1 MERLDGTLA
10 CCNGHC
16 CDTLGDDACSSSH
29 SAGPQTPSIAE
40 KTNAISRDSN
50 TAGVGDVCSDR
61 KRKLV
66 LHVDVR
72 NTILVSDS
80 ATHDNVEQ
88 ALNSFLTGVTWG
100 RQESTGWVWYS
111 DRPSL
116 RAPCP
121 DVITY
126 YKSRERELVRSPAD
140 RVKLRRITSDFTRQ
154 PIGRKFRKHFDA
166 HLRLLEWGVATSR
179 EALNNFN
186 CDKPDSTITSFIH
199 NSPTRTKPEVD
210 LVDRKLTIVGANG
223 RLYHYLL
230 PSFIKMMYDLEAD
243 GCHFSV
249 ILRTYGVDAPKVLD
263 SIGHIVAGNHPLFPG
278 RLSINVNKQPGHIRR
293 LPGGRVRCELPPTAD
308 GTGLSPPIIL
318 ETDTDIYRYLSGV
331 EGVCGFVDDFEH
343 WQAHDYAHSEGKPLW
358 IDLTDPHV
366 QHIFFDDNIRVAD
379 AEGIVD
385 VRLFDGDCSSTSGS
399 GCRAAARSLSI
410 EEIAPLENVC
420 LVQAD
425 LLESMSN
432 VDYFINKARQCAAN
446 YSDCLRQRKRPEM
459 HCQEGDISSVQ
470 LQQFVDGDNL
480 KFVED
485 SRVALCA
492 SF

>member
-1 MERLDGTLA
+1 MERDDGTLP

-16 CDTLGDDACSSSH
+16 CDVLGDDACSSPNS
-29 SAGPQTPSIAE
+29 SGPQTPLIVG
-40 KTNAISRDSN
+40 KTSAISRDSN
-50 TAGVGDVCSDR
+50 ARCVGGVCSDR

-66 LHVDVR
+66 LHFDVR

-116 RAPCP
+116 RAPFP

-154 PIGRKFRKHFDA
+154 PIGRKFRKYFDD
-166 HLRLLEWGVATSR
+166 HLRLLEWNIGTSSR
-179 EALNNFN
+179 ETVINFN
-186 CDKPDSTITSFIH
+186 CDKPDSTTTSSIH

-210 LVDRKLTIVGANG
+210 SVDRKLTIVGENG
-223 RLYHYLL
+223 LLYHYLL
-230 PSFIKMMYDLEAD
+230 PSFIKMMYDLQAD

-263 SIGHIVAGNHPLFPG
+263 SIGHIVAGNHPLFPD
-278 RLSINVNKQPGHIRR
+278 RLSIDVNKRPGHIRR

-308 GTGLSPPIIL
+308 ETGSSPPIIL
-318 ETDTDIYRYLSGV
+318 ETDTDIYRHLSHVV

-358 IDLTDPHV
+358 VDLTDPHV

-425 LLESMSN
+425 LLEGTSN
-432 VDYFINKARQCAAN
+432 VDYFINKVRECAAN
-446 YSDCLRQRKRPEM
+446 YSDCLHQRKRLEM
-459 HCQEGDISSVQ
+459 HYQ
-470 LQQFVDGDNL
+470 DGYI
-480 KFVED
+480 
-485 SRVALCA
+485 
-492 SF
+492 

>member
-1 MERLDGTLA
+1 MEKM
-10 CCNGHC
+10 
-16 CDTLGDDACSSSH
+16 DAVS
-29 SAGPQTPSIAE
+29 T
-40 KTNAISRDSN
+40 T
-50 TAGVGDVCSDR
+50 DVSGICSDR

-66 LHVDVR
+66 LHFDVR

-121 DVITY
+121 GVITY

-140 RVKLRRITSDFTRQ
+140 RVRLRRITSDFTRQ
-154 PIGRKFRKHFDA
+154 PIGRKFHKYFDA
-166 HLRLLEWGVATSR
+166 HLRLLEWNTASSR
-179 EALNNFN
+179 EADNSIN
-186 CDKPDSTITSFIH
+186 CDKPESTITSSIH

-210 LVDRKLTIVGANG
+210 SVDRKLTIVGANG

-230 PSFIKMMYDLEAD
+230 PSFIKMMYDLQAD
-243 GCHFSV
+243 GCRFSL

-263 SIGHIVAGNHPLFPG
+263 SIEHIVAGNHPLFPG
-278 RLSINVNKQPGHIRR
+278 RMSIDVNKRPGRIRR
-293 LPGGRVRCELPPTAD
+293 LPGGLVRCELPPTAD
-308 GTGLSPPIIL
+308 GINASPPVVL
-318 ETDTDIYRYLSGV
+318 ETDTDIYRFLSDV
-331 EGVCGFVDDFEH
+331 EGVCAFVDDFEH

-358 IDLTDPHV
+358 VDLADRNV

-385 VRLFDGDCSSTSGS
+385 VRLFDGNCSSTSGS

-410 EEIAPLENVC
+410 EEIATLENVC

-425 LLESMSN
+425 LLECMSN
-432 VDYFINKARQCAAN
+432 VDYYINKVRQCAAN
-446 YSDCLRQRKRPEM
+446 YSDRLRQRKRPEV
-459 HCQEGDISSVQ
+459 HYHE
-470 LQQFVDGDNL
+470 VDT
-480 KFVED
+480 
-485 SRVALCA
+485 
-492 SF
+492 